1 MSSFGSF
8 LLVGVSS
15 FGSFLLVGVGGFRVI
30 LLVIVNSF
38 GSFCWWLWVGLGSI
52 SLARFVGGCWWF
64 VFLWWSVVLSRGGS
78 FWLVPQLVAMSLK
91 NTLLESS

>member
-1 MSSFGSF
+1 MIVSSFGSF

-30 LLVIVNSF
+30 LLVIVSSF

-64 VFLWWSVVLSRGGS
+64 VFLWLVGVGGLSRYVGGS
-78 FWLVPQLVAMSLK
+78 Q
-91 NTLLESS
+91 

>member
-1 MSSFGSF
+1 M
-8 LLVGVSS
+8 SS

-30 LLVIVNSF
+30 LLVIVSSF

-64 VFLWWSVVLSRGGS
+64 VFLWLVGVGSLSRYVGGS
-78 FWLVPQLVAMSLK
+78 RWF
-91 NTLLESS
+91 